1 MRRYDELPR
10 TGPHLQ
16 ENVKHIVE
24 TKGTPALVVSQRL
37 IREKYE
43 EFRSHFK
50 EARIYYA
57 LKANPHPGIV
67 KLLQGLGCEFEISS
81 QGELELLVKLEVPT
95 GRIISGNPVKEP
107 VFVEQANVNGIN
119 LFAFDSYAEIE
130 KLAEYA
136 PGSGVIVRL
145 SVPNDGSEWPLSK
158 KFGVEPEDAAE
169 LLRQAR
175 VRGLKPLGVTFH
187 VGSQCTRAST
197 WAKAVEKS
205 RIVWDLAADR
215 GIEPRL
221 LNVGGGFPVQYLK
234 PVPSVAEIAGT
245 IQESVDMAFPG
256 GVDLAIAPGRALVGE
271 AGMLAATVIAK
282 AVRDAKPWFY
292 LDVGVFN
299 GLMEA
304 VGGIKYRMLTAQ
316 NGPTIPCVLA
326 GPSCDSFDVISTEAE
341 LPDLEVGD
349 KVYIMS
355 AGAYT
360 TSYASQFDGFRIPAI
375 HYTE

>member
-1 MRRYDELPR
+1 MPIR
-10 TGPHLQ
+10 GPHLQ
-16 ENVKHIVE
+16 EKAKHIVE
-24 TKGTPALVVSQRL
+24 TKGTPALVINQRL

-57 LKANPHPGIV
+57 LKANPHPGIAQ
-67 KLLQGLGCEFEISS
+67 LLQGLGCEFEISS
-81 QGELELLVKLEVPT
+81 QGELELLVKLGVPT
-95 GRIISGNPVKEP
+95 DRIISGNPVKEP

-169 LLRQAR
+169 LLRQANI
-175 VRGLKPLGVTFH
+175 RGLKPLGVTFH

-205 RIVWDLAADR
+205 RIVWDLAADK
-215 GIEPRL
+215 GIELRL
-221 LNVGGGFPVQYLK
+221 LNVGGGFPVEYLK
-234 PVPSVAEIAGT
+234 PVPCVAEIAST
-245 IQESVDMAFPG
+245 IQESVAMAFPG
-256 GVDLAIAPGRALVGE
+256 GIDLAIAPGRALVGE
-271 AGMLAATVIAK
+271 AGVLAATVIAK
-282 AVRDAKPWFY
+282 AVRDSKPWFY

-304 VGGIKYRMLTAQ
+304 VGGIRYRMLTTR

-349 KVYIMS
+349 RVYIMS

-360 TSYASQFDGFRIPAI
+360 TSYASHFDGFRIPAI
-375 HYTE
+375 YYTE